1 MTRSP
6 VVILAAANSTP
17 GYLTPVAALLV
28 TAAVIGYVCVRLK
41 IVPIVGFL
49 LAGVLAGPNA
59 LGLIREREVLQAAA
73 DVGVI
78 LLLFTIG
85 IEFSI
90 DRLNRIRRLVL
101 LGGSVQVLSA
111 IGLTTGVLAAFG
123 VAWRPAVFTGFLVA
137 LSSTAIVLK
146 LLGDRGET
154 SSATGQAG
162 VGLLVFQDLAV
173 VLMVLLVPV
182 LGNSDGGSGTGAL
195 LGALGTAALVILV
208 TLVAARRLVP
218 PALEAVA
225 RACSPEV
232 FLLSVIALCLGT
244 AYLTSLAGVSVSL
257 GAFLAGLVVSESRHS
272 AHALGEILP
281 LQILF
286 SAVFFVSIGTLLD
299 TGFLVRE
306 PLLVLGAVGLVLGVK
321 LVTTLLA
328 TRVVGL
334 PLATGVTL
342 TLLLAQ
348 VGEFAFVLNAAG
360 ADAGLSPAGL
370 GENGAQA
377 FIAATVVLLV
387 ATPALA
393 ALGRTLAAR
402 VDRRRM
408 TIAARRPQPSP
419 PADGHV
425 LISGW
430 GSTARHLAGE
440 LQAAH
445 VPLVV
450 VTLNPDGAQQAE
462 AAGHTVVRG
471 DSRRRHVLSE
481 AGLDTARMVVIG
493 DDDTEQTV
501 QIAGVVS
508 TAAPGVPIVAHAT
521 DSGDI
526 AALSAAGVTRVVLA
540 DRATNRSVAQAVRAA
555 LGKPPMTLPN
565 VGEATRADIT
575 AVVHWR
581 ADPDGACAHAAEAV
595 PVVPRAMGCETC
607 LKTGA
612 TWVHLRLCVVCGH
625 VGCCESS
632 PGKHAQAHAR
642 SHDGHDVITSL
653 EPGEDWGWCY
663 LDSRQMRR
671 ADTPAPAPT

>member
-1 MTRSP
+1 M
-6 VVILAAANSTP
+6 ILAEAGGTP
-17 GYLTPVAALLV
+17 AYLTPVALLMV
-28 TAAVIGYVCVRLK
+28 TAAVIGYLCVRLS

-59 LGLIREREVLQAAA
+59 LGLIREREVLEAAA

-85 IEFSI
+85 IQFSI
-90 DRLNRIRRLVL
+90 DRLNKIRRVVL

-111 IGLTTGVLAAFG
+111 IGLTAGVLALFD

-154 SSATGQAG
+154 ATPTAQAA

-173 VLMVLLVPV
+173 VLMVLLVPL
-182 LGNSDGGSGTGAL
+182 LGDTGGSGPSAV
-195 LGALGTAALVILV
+195 LGALGTATLVIAV

-218 PALEAVA
+218 PLLEAVA

-244 AYLTSLAGVSVSL
+244 AYVTSLAGVSVSL

-299 TGFLVRE
+299 TGFLLRE
-306 PLLVLGAVGLVLGVK
+306 PLLVFGAVALVLGVK

-328 TRVVGL
+328 TKVVGL
-334 PLATGVTL
+334 STATGLTL

-348 VGEFAFVLNAAG
+348 VGEFAFVLNTAG
-360 ADAGLSPAGL
+360 EEAGLSPAGL
-370 GENGAQA
+370 GEDGAQA

-387 ATPALA
+387 ATPVLA
-393 ALGRTLAAR
+393 AAGRRLAAR
-402 VDRRRM
+402 FDRRRM
-408 TIAARRPQPSP
+408 AAAAALPQPTP
-419 PADGHV
+419 PSDGHV

-430 GSTARHLAGE
+430 GNTARGLAAE
-440 LQAAH
+440 LQAAG
-445 VPLVV
+445 VPVVV
-450 VTLNPDGAQQAE
+450 VTLNPDGADEAE

-471 DSRRRHVLSE
+471 ESRRRHVLGE
-481 AGLDTARMVVIG
+481 AGLGTARMVVVG
-493 DDDTEQTV
+493 DDDAEQTR

-508 TAAPGVPIVAHAT
+508 TAAPGVPVVAQAE
-521 DSGDI
+521 SSSEI
-526 AALSAAGVTRVVLA
+526 AALADAGVTRVVLT
-540 DRATNRSVAQAVRAA
+540 DRATQRSVTQAVRAA
-555 LGKPPMTLPN
+555 LGAPPVVLPD
-565 VGEATRADIT
+565 VGTATRADIT
-575 AVVHWR
+575 AVVSWS
-581 ADPDGACAHAAEAV
+581 ADPHEACVHAGEAV
-595 PVVPRAMGCETC
+595 PVVARAMGCEEC
-607 LKTGA
+607 LKTGQS
-612 TWVHLRLCVVCGH
+612 WVHLRLCVVCGH
-625 VGCCESS
+625 VGCCDSS
-632 PGKHAQAHAR
+632 PSQHARAHA
-642 SHDGHDVITSL
+642 HDTVGHDLITSL

-663 LDSRQMRR
+663 LDDLQMRR
-671 ADTPAPAPT
+671 AAHEQPAPT